1 MVVCNRVYTV
11 QKLPNDCFQMIGVS
25 SKFSFDVTSHNPPWM
40 GDAEDEQTDV
50 RRRPRTPVQV
60 SEPPPAPLTD
70 PIAWQVMIDMGF
82 VGRFGEAVCRSF
94 LERFPNDLEKVVAE
108 VTLYSARTDQMN
120 RAFDRLNRMPRDES
134 DDE

>member
-1 MVVCNRVYTV
+1 
-11 QKLPNDCFQMIGVS
+11 
-25 SKFSFDVTSHNPPWM
+25 
-40 GDAEDEQTDV
+40 
-50 RRRPRTPVQV
+50 
-60 SEPPPAPLTD
+60 
-70 PIAWQVMIDMGF
+70 MIDMGF